1 MKKDRYVKAMN
12 NINLSQE
19 AQIRIMNKAINY
31 NMKKENIKM
40 SKKKIA
46 VIAVAATMVMGV
58 AAYAASGVISMW
70 CGSSS
75 SIPDYKEFPTTKQ
88 VVKDIGYSPI
98 LIEGFSNGYTF
109 EDGSIVS
116 NSLKDET
123 GKRVEKFKSVCFRYN
138 NGIDEVLLSAEQYSS
153 EMDTSGEVMDTVNGI
168 ELLYNQYT
176 NKAVPVDYVLTD
188 EDKKAEQEG
197 SLVFSYGADDVSV
210 SEVKG
215 LSWETDGIHYRL
227 TQIDGKLTQ
236 DDMVSMAKEMIN
248 R

>member
-1 MKKDRYVKAMN
+1 MKKDSYVKVMN

-19 AQIRIMNKAINY
+19 AQKRIMNKTINY
-31 NMKKENIKM
+31 NIKKENIKM

-46 VIAVAATMVMGV
+46 VIAVAAAMVMGV

-98 LIEGFSNGYTF
+98 LIESFSNGYTF
-109 EDGSIVS
+109 KEGSIVS

-123 GKRVEKFKSVCFRYN
+123 GKSVEKFKSVLFRYN
-138 NGIDEVLLSAEQYSS
+138 DGNDEVMLSAEQYSS
-153 EMDTSGEVMDTVNGI
+153 KMDTSGELVDTVNGI
-168 ELLYNQYT
+168 ELSYNQYT
-176 NKAVPVDYVLTD
+176 NKAVPVDYVLTE
-188 EDKKAEQEG
+188 EDKKAEQDG
-197 SLVFSYGADDVSV
+197 SLVFSYGADYVSV

-215 LSWETDGIHYRL
+215 LSWETDDIHYSFI
-227 TQIDGKLTQ
+227 QIDGMLTK
-236 DDMVSMAKEMIN
+236 DDMVSMAKEIIN